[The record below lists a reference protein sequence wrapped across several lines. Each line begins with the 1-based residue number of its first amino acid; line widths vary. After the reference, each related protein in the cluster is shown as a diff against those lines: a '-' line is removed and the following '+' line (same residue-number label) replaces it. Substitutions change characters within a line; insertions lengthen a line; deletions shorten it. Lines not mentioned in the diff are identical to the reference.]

1 MDKKPKKQ
9 SKMKDDPAWKLTQE
23 LGIGMMEARAR
34 LAAVPQMEVLLRDD
48 NARQVPAPTPAPE
61 PSPSLVDS
69 EPVAEIP
76 EPLQVDPENFM

>member
-1 MDKKPKKQ
+1 MGEKQ

-34 LAAVPQMEVLLRDD
+34 IAAASVGQISDVVEVSE
-48 NARQVPAPTPAPE
+48 VAPLPAPE

-69 EPVAEIP
+69 EPE
-76 EPLQVDPENFM
+76 